1 MKNRRWAWVLVVL
14 SCFLI
19 ECIGAEEIE
28 TLQIGAEAPDFRLP
42 GIDGRDYQLSDFAD
56 SKLLVVLFTCN
67 HCPTAQAYEERII
80 QLVEDYGDRG
90 VSFVGISPNDPQ
102 SVRLD
107 ELGYSDVS
115 DSFEEMKLR
124 AEEKG
129 FNFPYL
135 YDGNTQTASKK
146 YGPTAT
152 PHVFLFDPDRILRY
166 RGRIDDSENGENI
179 QSRDLSNALES
190 LLAGTEV
197 SVKTTRPFGCSIK
210 WADKRDSV
218 TRAQE
223 KWAAEE
229 VSLESVDTKALREII
244 ANGSDNLRLV
254 NLWATWCGP
263 CIVEFPELVD
273 INRMY
278 RNRNFEFISVS
289 ADDPDQAEEVL
300 AFLRKQQAS
309 NRNVHFN
316 SLDRDALVDS
326 IDPDWS
332 GALPYSLL
340 IKPGGEVIFRH
351 TGEVNPLELKRAI
364 VGYLGR
370 TY

>member
-1 MKNRRWAWVLVVL
+1 MKNRRWALVLLML
-14 SCFLI
+14 SCFLFESI
-19 ECIGAEEIE
+19 SAEEIE
-28 TLQIGAEAPDFRLP
+28 TLQIGDRAPGFRLP
-42 GIDGRDYQLSDFAD
+42 GIDSRDYQLSDFAD
-56 SKLLVVLFTCN
+56 SKILVVIFTCN
-67 HCPTAQAYEERII
+67 HCPTAQAYEDRIL

-90 VSFVGISPNDPQ
+90 VSFVGISPNDPK

-124 AEEKG
+124 AEEKR

-135 YDGNTQTASKK
+135 YDGNTQTASRK

-152 PHVFLFDPDRILRY
+152 PHVFVFDADRILRY

-179 QSRDLSNALES
+179 QSRDLSNALEA
-190 LLAGTEV
+190 LLAGAEITV
-197 SVKTTRPFGCSIK
+197 RTTRPFGCSIK

-218 TRAQE
+218 ARAQE
-223 KWAAEE
+223 KWAAEK
-229 VSLESVDTKALREII
+229 VSLEPVDAKGLQQIV
-244 ANGSDNLRLV
+244 ANSSDNLRLV

-289 ADDPDQAEEVL
+289 ADDPDQDKEVL

-309 NRNVHFN
+309 NRNVHFS
-316 SLDRDALVDS
+316 SLDRDALVES
-326 IDPDWS
+326 TDPDWN
-332 GALPYSLL
+332 GALPHTLL

-351 TGEVNPLELKRAI
+351 TGEVNTLELKRAI